1 MDLLHAGA
9 VWQRNLRSL
18 LIGVISLF
26 TATGSAL
33 AGPFYI
39 VGGNPET
46 GHPAAGALMY
56 NGEQSCT
63 GTPIA
68 PKVVLTAA
76 YCLVDFGSAQGHSF
90 YLGNNANDLSG
101 GTVIEITEPIP
112 RANFTHG

>member
-1 MDLLHAGA
+1 MDLLHPGT

-26 TATGSAL
+26 TAMGSAL
-33 AGPFYI
+33 AGPFYT
-39 VGGNPET
+39 VGGNTET

-63 GTPIA
+63 GTLIA

-76 YCLVDFGSAQGHSF
+76 HCLVDFGSALGHSF
-90 YLGNNANDLSG
+90 YLGNNANDHSSE
-101 GTVIEITEPIP
+101 TVIEITELIP
-112 RANFTHG
+112 HASFTHG